1 MSTPDL
7 NQQPELQKAVETL
20 AKRVRALTVA
30 VILMSLALFL
40 LAAAVFGDLVNY
52 YAFDPML
59 VGGVAA
65 GCALVGFGVG
75 WFAGKKA

>member
-1 MSTPDL
+1 MTAPDL
-7 NQQPELQKAVETL
+7 NQQPELQNALETL

-30 VILMSLALFL
+30 VILVVLALFL

-59 VGGVAA
+59 VGAVAA
-65 GCALVGFGVG
+65 GCTALGFGVG
-75 WFAGKKA
+75 WFARRKV